1 MKRKSSLD
9 QLDQWFASKGTG
21 ANTYFLLALLVAG
34 LLAYFVL
41 STYSDPYLQESEDN
55 LNTAT
60 TKLEKAQREYNQEF
74 GGNPQ
79 AFIDNKRNILNG
91 ARTNLNNIIEE
102 RGYLDA
108 KTNLKNI
115 NDEREYLD
123 GKLNE
128 ISKLTYNEKN
138 WAKFMDSLSTI
149 AENNNIKIYAI
160 HSDRREP
167 SIKQIFQPEALLD
180 IDVKFEGAFSN
191 VLRYI
196 NLIEQSE
203 MIVDVNKMD
212 INATKN
218 GKIGGSIGIS
228 IWGVNY

>member
-1 MKRKSSLD
+1 MKKKSSLD
-9 QLDQWFASKGTG
+9 QLDQWFASKGNS
-21 ANTYFLLALLVAG
+21 ANNYFYIALLFVG
-34 LLAYFVL
+34 VVAYFIL
-41 STYSDPYLQESEDN
+41 STYSDPYLEESETN
-55 LNTAT
+55 LSTAT
-60 TKLEKAQREYNQEF
+60 TKLEGAQREYNEFF
-74 GGNPQ
+74 GGDPK
-79 AFIDNKRNILNG
+79 AFVDNKRNILNG
-91 ARTNLNNIIEE
+91 AKTNLNNIIEE
-102 RGYLDA
+102 RGYLD
-108 KTNLKNI
+108 
-115 NDEREYLD
+115 
-123 GKLNE
+123 GKLKE

>member
-1 MKRKSSLD
+1 MKKKSSLD
-9 QLDQWFASKGTG
+9 QLDQWFASKGNS
-21 ANTYFLLALLVAG
+21 ANNYFYIALLFVG
-34 LLAYFVL
+34 VVAYFIL
-41 STYSDPYLQESEDN
+41 SGYADPYLEESETN
-55 LNTAT
+55 LSTAT
-60 TKLEKAQREYNQEF
+60 TKLEGAQREYNEFF
-74 GGNPQ
+74 GGDPD
-79 AFIDNKRNILNG
+79 AFVNNKRNILNG

-102 RGYLDA
+102 R
-108 KTNLKNI
+108 K
-115 NDEREYLD
+115 YLD
-123 GKLNE
+123 GKLKE

>member
-1 MKRKSSLD
+1 MKKKSSLD
-9 QLDQWFASKGTG
+9 QLDQWFASKGNN
-21 ANTYFLLALLVAG
+21 ANNYFYIALLFVG
-34 LLAYFVL
+34 VVAYFIL
-41 STYSDPYLQESEDN
+41 SGYADPYLEESETN
-55 LNTAT
+55 LSTAT
-60 TKLEKAQREYNQEF
+60 TKLEGAQREYNEFF
-74 GGNPQ
+74 GGDPD
-79 AFIDNKRNILNG
+79 AFVNNKRNILNG
-91 ARTNLNNIIEE
+91 ARTNL
-102 RGYLDA
+102 
-108 KTNLKNI
+108 KNI
-115 NDEREYLD
+115 NDERGYLD
-123 GKLNE
+123 GKLKE

>member
-1 MKRKSSLD
+1 MKKKSSLD
-9 QLDQWFASKGTG
+9 QLDQWFASKGNS
-21 ANTYFLLALLVAG
+21 ANNYFYIALLFVG
-34 LLAYFVL
+34 VVAYFIL
-41 STYSDPYLQESEDN
+41 SNYADPYLEESETN
-55 LNTAT
+55 LSTAT
-60 TKLEKAQREYNQEF
+60 TKLEGAQREYNEFF
-74 GGNPQ
+74 GGDPD
-79 AFIDNKRNILNG
+79 AFVNNKRNILNG

-102 RGYLDA
+102 R
-108 KTNLKNI
+108 K
-115 NDEREYLD
+115 YLD
-123 GKLNE
+123 GKLKE
-128 ISKLTYNEKN
+128 ISKLNYNEKN

>member
-1 MKRKSSLD
+1 MKKKSSLD
-9 QLDQWFASKGTG
+9 QLDQWFASKGNS
-21 ANTYFLLALLVAG
+21 ANNYFYIALLFVG
-34 LLAYFVL
+34 VVAYFIL
-41 STYSDPYLQESEDN
+41 SQQADPYLEKSETN
-55 LNTAT
+55 LSTAT
-60 TKLEKAQREYNQEF
+60 TKLEGAQREYNEFF
-74 GGNPQ
+74 GGDPD
-79 AFIDNKRNILNG
+79 AFVNNKRNILNG
-91 ARTNLNNIIEE
+91 ARTNLNNIVEE
-102 RGYLDA
+102 R
-108 KTNLKNI
+108 K
-115 NDEREYLD
+115 YLD
-123 GKLNE
+123 GKLKE

>member
-1 MKRKSSLD
+1 MKKKSSLD
-9 QLDQWFASKGTG
+9 QLDQWFASKGNS
-21 ANTYFLLALLVAG
+21 ANNYFYIALLFVG
-34 LLAYFVL
+34 VVAYFIL
-41 STYSDPYLQESEDN
+41 SGYADPYLEKSETN
-55 LNTAT
+55 LSTAT
-60 TKLEKAQREYNQEF
+60 TKLEGAQREYNEFF
-74 GGNPQ
+74 GGDPK
-79 AFIDNKRNILNG
+79 AFVDNKRNILNG
-91 ARTNLNNIIEE
+91 ARTNLNNIVEE
-102 RGYLDA
+102 R
-108 KTNLKNI
+108 K
-115 NDEREYLD
+115 YLD
-123 GKLNE
+123 GKLKE

>member
-1 MKRKSSLD
+1 MKKKSSLD
-9 QLDQWFASKGTG
+9 QLDQWFASKGNS
-21 ANTYFLLALLVAG
+21 ANNYFYIALLFVG
-34 LLAYFVL
+34 LVAYFIL
-41 STYSDPYLQESEDN
+41 SQQADPYLEESETN
-55 LNTAT
+55 LSTAT
-60 TKLEKAQREYNQEF
+60 TKLEGAQREYNEFF
-74 GGNPQ
+74 GGDPK
-79 AFIDNKRNILNG
+79 AFVDNKRNILNG

-102 RGYLDA
+102 RGYLD
-108 KTNLKNI
+108 
-115 NDEREYLD
+115 
-123 GKLNE
+123 GKLKE

>member
-1 MKRKSSLD
+1 MKKKSSLD
-9 QLDQWFASKGTG
+9 QLDQWFASKGNS
-21 ANTYFLLALLVAG
+21 ANNYFYIALLFVG
-34 LLAYFVL
+34 LVAYFIL
-41 STYSDPYLQESEDN
+41 SNYADPYLEESETN
-55 LNTAT
+55 LSTAT
-60 TKLEKAQREYNQEF
+60 TKLEGAQREYNEFF
-74 GGNPQ
+74 GGDPE
-79 AFIDNKRNILNG
+79 AFVNNKRNILNG

-102 RGYLDA
+102 RGYLD
-108 KTNLKNI
+108 
-115 NDEREYLD
+115 
-123 GKLNE
+123 GKLKE

>member
-1 MKRKSSLD
+1 MKKKSSLD
-9 QLDQWFASKGTG
+9 QLDQWFASKGNS
-21 ANTYFLLALLVAG
+21 ANNYFYIALLFVG
-34 LLAYFVL
+34 VVAYFIL
-41 STYSDPYLQESEDN
+41 SNYADPYLEESETN
-55 LNTAT
+55 LSTAT
-60 TKLEKAQREYNQEF
+60 TKLEGAQREYNEFF
-74 GGNPQ
+74 GGDPD
-79 AFIDNKRNILNG
+79 AFVNNKRNILNG

-102 RGYLDA
+102 RGYLD
-108 KTNLKNI
+108 
-115 NDEREYLD
+115 
-123 GKLNE
+123 GKLKE

-160 HSDRREP
+160 HSDRRAP
-167 SIKQIFQPEALLD
+167 SVEQNFKPEALLD
-180 IDVKFEGAFSN
+180 IDVKFEGAFPN

-228 IWGVNY
+228 IWGVNYQ

>member
-1 MKRKSSLD
+1 MKKKSSLD
-9 QLDQWFASKGTG
+9 QLDQWFASKGNS
-21 ANTYFLLALLVAG
+21 ANNYFYIALLFVG
-34 LLAYFVL
+34 VVAYFIL
-41 STYSDPYLQESEDN
+41 SNYADPYLEESETN
-55 LNTAT
+55 LSTAT
-60 TKLEKAQREYNQEF
+60 TKLEGAQREYNEFF
-74 GGNPQ
+74 GGDPD
-79 AFIDNKRNILNG
+79 AFVNNKRNILNG

-102 RGYLDA
+102 RGYLD
-108 KTNLKNI
+108 
-115 NDEREYLD
+115 
-123 GKLNE
+123 GKLKE

-138 WAKFMDSLSTI
+138 WAKFIDSLSTI

>member
-1 MKRKSSLD
+1 MKKKSSLD
-9 QLDQWFASKGTG
+9 QLDQWFASKGNS
-21 ANTYFLLALLVAG
+21 ANNYFYIALLFVG
-34 LLAYFVL
+34 VVAYFIL
-41 STYSDPYLQESEDN
+41 SSYADPYLEESETN
-55 LNTAT
+55 LSTAT
-60 TKLEKAQREYNQEF
+60 TKLEGAQREYNEFF
-74 GGNPQ
+74 GGDPD
-79 AFIDNKRNILNG
+79 AFVNNKRNILNG
-91 ARTNLNNIIEE
+91 
-102 RGYLDA
+102 A

-115 NDEREYLD
+115 NDERGYLD
-123 GKLNE
+123 DKLKE

>member
-1 MKRKSSLD
+1 MKKKSSLD
-9 QLDQWFASKGTG
+9 QLDQWFASKGNS
-21 ANTYFLLALLVAG
+21 ANNYFYIALLFVG
-34 LLAYFVL
+34 LVAYFIL
-41 STYSDPYLQESEDN
+41 SGYADPYLEESETN
-55 LNTAT
+55 LSTAT
-60 TKLEKAQREYNQEF
+60 TKLEGAQREYNEFF
-74 GGNPQ
+74 GGDPK
-79 AFIDNKRNILNG
+79 AFVDNKRNILNG

-102 RGYLDA
+102 R
-108 KTNLKNI
+108 K
-115 NDEREYLD
+115 YLD
-123 GKLNE
+123 GKLKE

>member
-1 MKRKSSLD
+1 MKKKSSLD
-9 QLDQWFASKGTG
+9 QLDQWFASKGNS
-21 ANTYFLLALLVAG
+21 ANNYFYIALLFVG
-34 LLAYFVL
+34 LVAYFIL
-41 STYSDPYLQESEDN
+41 SQQADPYLEKSETN
-55 LNTAT
+55 LSTAT
-60 TKLEKAQREYNQEF
+60 TKLEGAQREYNEFF
-74 GGNPQ
+74 GGDPE
-79 AFIDNKRNILNG
+79 AFVNNKRNILNG
-91 ARTNLNNIIEE
+91 
-102 RGYLDA
+102 A

-115 NDEREYLD
+115 NDERGYLD
-123 GKLNE
+123 SKLKE

>member
-1 MKRKSSLD
+1 MKKKSSLD
-9 QLDQWFASKGTG
+9 QLDQWFASKGNS
-21 ANTYFLLALLVAG
+21 ANNYFYIALLFVG
-34 LLAYFVL
+34 VVAYFIL
-41 STYSDPYLQESEDN
+41 SQQADPYLEESETN
-55 LNTAT
+55 LSTAT
-60 TKLEKAQREYNQEF
+60 TKLEGAQREYNEFF
-74 GGNPQ
+74 GGDPK
-79 AFIDNKRNILNG
+79 AFVDNKRNILNG
-91 ARTNLNNIIEE
+91 ARTNLNNIVEE
-102 RGYLDA
+102 R
-108 KTNLKNI
+108 K
-115 NDEREYLD
+115 YLD
-123 GKLNE
+123 GKLKE

>member
-1 MKRKSSLD
+1 MKKKSSLD
-9 QLDQWFASKGTG
+9 QLDQWFASKGNS
-21 ANTYFLLALLVAG
+21 ANNYFYIALLFVG
-34 LLAYFVL
+34 VVAYFIL
-41 STYSDPYLQESEDN
+41 SGYADPYLEESETN
-55 LNTAT
+55 LSTAT
-60 TKLEKAQREYNQEF
+60 TKLEGAQREYNEFF
-74 GGNPQ
+74 GGDPE
-79 AFIDNKRNILNG
+79 AFVNNKRNILNG
-91 ARTNLNNIIEE
+91 ARTNL
-102 RGYLDA
+102 
-108 KTNLKNI
+108 KNI
-115 NDEREYLD
+115 NDERGYLD
-123 GKLNE
+123 DKLKE

>member
-1 MKRKSSLD
+1 MKKKSSLD
-9 QLDQWFASKGTG
+9 QLDQWFASKGNS
-21 ANTYFLLALLVAG
+21 ANNYFYIALLFVG
-34 LLAYFVL
+34 LVAYFIL
-41 STYSDPYLQESEDN
+41 SQQADPYLEKSETN
-55 LNTAT
+55 LSTAT
-60 TKLEKAQREYNQEF
+60 TKLEGAQREYNEFF
-74 GGNPQ
+74 GGDPE
-79 AFIDNKRNILNG
+79 AFVNNKRNILNG
-91 ARTNLNNIIEE
+91 ARTNL
-102 RGYLDA
+102 
-108 KTNLKNI
+108 KNI
-115 NDEREYLD
+115 NDERGYLD
-123 GKLNE
+123 DKLKE

>member
-1 MKRKSSLD
+1 MKKKSSLD
-9 QLDQWFASKGTG
+9 QLDQWFASKGNS
-21 ANTYFLLALLVAG
+21 ANNYFYIALLFVG
-34 LLAYFVL
+34 LVAYFIL
-41 STYSDPYLQESEDN
+41 SNYADPYLEESETN
-55 LNTAT
+55 LSTAT
-60 TKLEKAQREYNQEF
+60 TKLEGAQREYNEFF
-74 GGNPQ
+74 GGDPK
-79 AFIDNKRNILNG
+79 AFVDNKRNILN
-91 ARTNLNNIIEE
+91 AAKTNLNNIIEE
-102 RGYLDA
+102 RGYLD
-108 KTNLKNI
+108 
-115 NDEREYLD
+115 D
-123 GKLNE
+123 KLNE

>member
-1 MKRKSSLD
+1 MKKKSSLD
-9 QLDQWFASKGTG
+9 QLDQWFASKGNS
-21 ANTYFLLALLVAG
+21 ANNYFYIALLFVG
-34 LLAYFVL
+34 VVAYFIL
-41 STYSDPYLQESEDN
+41 SGYADPYLEESETN
-55 LNTAT
+55 LSTAM
-60 TKLEKAQREYNQEF
+60 TKLEGAQREYNEFF
-74 GGNPQ
+74 GGDPK
-79 AFIDNKRNILNG
+79 AFVDNKRNILNG
-91 ARTNLNNIIEE
+91 ARTNLNNIVEE
-102 RGYLDA
+102 R
-108 KTNLKNI
+108 K
-115 NDEREYLD
+115 YLD
-123 GKLNE
+123 GKLKE

>member
-1 MKRKSSLD
+1 MKKKSSLD
-9 QLDQWFASKGTG
+9 QLDQWFASKGNS
-21 ANTYFLLALLVAG
+21 ANNYFYIALLFVG
-34 LLAYFVL
+34 LVAYFIL
-41 STYSDPYLQESEDN
+41 SNYADPYLEESETN
-55 LNTAT
+55 LSTAT
-60 TKLEKAQREYNQEF
+60 TKLEGAQREYNEFF
-74 GGNPQ
+74 GGDPK
-79 AFIDNKRNILNG
+79 AFVDNKRNILNG
-91 ARTNLNNIIEE
+91 AKTNLNNIIEE
-102 RGYLDA
+102 RGYLD
-108 KTNLKNI
+108 
-115 NDEREYLD
+115 
-123 GKLNE
+123 GKLKE

-167 SIKQIFQPEALLD
+167 SLKQIFEPEALLD
-180 IDVKFEGAFSN
+180 IDVQFEGAFPN

>member
-1 MKRKSSLD
+1 MKKKSSLD
-9 QLDQWFASKGTG
+9 QLDQWFASKGNS
-21 ANTYFLLALLVAG
+21 ANNYFYIALLFVG
-34 LLAYFVL
+34 YFIL
-41 STYSDPYLQESEDN
+41 SQQADPYLEESETN
-55 LNTAT
+55 LSTAT
-60 TKLEKAQREYNQEF
+60 TKLEGAQREYNEFF
-74 GGNPQ
+74 GGDPK
-79 AFIDNKRNILNG
+79 AFVDNKRNILNG
-91 ARTNLNNIIEE
+91 ARTNLNNIVEE
-102 RGYLDA
+102 R
-108 KTNLKNI
+108 K
-115 NDEREYLD
+115 YLD
-123 GKLNE
+123 GKLKE

>member
-1 MKRKSSLD
+1 MKKKSSLD
-9 QLDQWFASKGTG
+9 QLDQWFASKGNS
-21 ANTYFLLALLVAG
+21 ANNYFYIALLFVG
-34 LLAYFVL
+34 VVAYFIL
-41 STYSDPYLQESEDN
+41 SQQADPYLEKSETN
-55 LNTAT
+55 LSTAT
-60 TKLEKAQREYNQEF
+60 TKLEGAQREYNEFF
-74 GGNPQ
+74 GGDPE
-79 AFIDNKRNILNG
+79 AFVNNKRNILNG
-91 ARTNLNNIIEE
+91 
-102 RGYLDA
+102 A

-115 NDEREYLD
+115 NDERGYLD
-123 GKLNE
+123 GKLKE

>member
-1 MKRKSSLD
+1 MKKKSSLD
-9 QLDQWFASKGTG
+9 QLDQWFASKGNS
-21 ANTYFLLALLVAG
+21 ANNYFYIALLFVG
-34 LLAYFVL
+34 VVAYFIL
-41 STYSDPYLQESEDN
+41 SQQADPYLEESETN
-55 LNTAT
+55 LSTAT
-60 TKLEKAQREYNQEF
+60 TKLEGAQREYNEFF
-74 GGNPQ
+74 GGDPD
-79 AFIDNKRNILNG
+79 AFVNNKRNILNG

-102 RGYLDA
+102 RGYLD
-108 KTNLKNI
+108 
-115 NDEREYLD
+115 
-123 GKLNE
+123 GKLKE

-160 HSDRREP
+160 HSDRRDP

>member
-1 MKRKSSLD
+1 MKKKSSLD
-9 QLDQWFASKGTG
+9 QLDQWFASKGNS
-21 ANTYFLLALLVAG
+21 ANNYFYIALLFVG
-34 LLAYFVL
+34 LVAYFIL
-41 STYSDPYLQESEDN
+41 SQQADPYLEESETN
-55 LNTAT
+55 LSTAT
-60 TKLEKAQREYNQEF
+60 TKLEGAQREYNEFF
-74 GGNPQ
+74 GGDPD
-79 AFIDNKRNILNG
+79 AFVNNKRNILNG
-91 ARTNLNNIIEE
+91 ARTNLNNIVEE
-102 RGYLDA
+102 R
-108 KTNLKNI
+108 K
-115 NDEREYLD
+115 YLD
-123 GKLNE
+123 GKLKE

>member
-1 MKRKSSLD
+1 MKKKSSLD
-9 QLDQWFASKGTG
+9 QLDQWFASKGNS
-21 ANTYFLLALLVAG
+21 ANNYFYIALLFVG
-34 LLAYFVL
+34 VVAYFIL
-41 STYSDPYLQESEDN
+41 SNYADPYLDESETN
-55 LNTAT
+55 LSTAT
-60 TKLEKAQREYNQEF
+60 TKLEGAQREYNEFF
-74 GGNPQ
+74 GGDPK
-79 AFIDNKRNILNG
+79 AFVDNKRNILNG
-91 ARTNLNNIIEE
+91 
-102 RGYLDA
+102 A

-115 NDEREYLD
+115 NDERGYLD
-123 GKLNE
+123 GKLKE

>member
-1 MKRKSSLD
+1 MKKKSSLD
-9 QLDQWFASKGTG
+9 QLDQWFASKGNS
-21 ANTYFLLALLVAG
+21 ANNYFYIALLFVG
-34 LLAYFVL
+34 VVAYFIL
-41 STYSDPYLQESEDN
+41 SNYTDPYLEESETN
-55 LNTAT
+55 LSTAT
-60 TKLEKAQREYNQEF
+60 TKLEGAQREYNEFF
-74 GGNPQ
+74 GGDPD
-79 AFIDNKRNILNG
+79 AFVNNKRNILNG

-102 RGYLDA
+102 RGYLD
-108 KTNLKNI
+108 
-115 NDEREYLD
+115 
-123 GKLNE
+123 GKLKE

>member
-1 MKRKSSLD
+1 MKKKSSLD
-9 QLDQWFASKGTG
+9 QLDQWFASKGNS
-21 ANTYFLLALLVAG
+21 ANNYFYIALLFVG
-34 LLAYFVL
+34 VVAYFIL
-41 STYSDPYLQESEDN
+41 SQQADPYLEESETN
-55 LNTAT
+55 LSTAT
-60 TKLEKAQREYNQEF
+60 TKLEGAQREYNEFF
-74 GGNPQ
+74 GGDPK
-79 AFIDNKRNILNG
+79 AFVDNKRNILNG

-102 RGYLDA
+102 RGYLD
-108 KTNLKNI
+108 
-115 NDEREYLD
+115 
-123 GKLNE
+123 GKLKE

-218 GKIGGSIGIS
+218 GKIGGIIGIS

>member
-1 MKRKSSLD
+1 MKKKSSLD
-9 QLDQWFASKGTG
+9 QLDQWFASKGNS
-21 ANTYFLLALLVAG
+21 ANNYFYIALLFVG
-34 LLAYFVL
+34 LVAYFIL
-41 STYSDPYLQESEDN
+41 SQQADPYLEKSETN
-55 LNTAT
+55 LSTAT
-60 TKLEKAQREYNQEF
+60 TKLEGAQREYNEFF
-74 GGNPQ
+74 GGDPE
-79 AFIDNKRNILNG
+79 AFVNNKRNILNG
-91 ARTNLNNIIEE
+91 AKTNLNNIIEE
-102 RGYLDA
+102 RGYLD
-108 KTNLKNI
+108 
-115 NDEREYLD
+115 D
-123 GKLNE
+123 KLNE

>member
-1 MKRKSSLD
+1 MKKKSSLD
-9 QLDQWFASKGTG
+9 QLDQWFASKGNS
-21 ANTYFLLALLVAG
+21 ANNYFYIALLFVGLVAY
-34 LLAYFVL
+34 LIL
-41 STYSDPYLQESEDN
+41 SQQADPYLEKSETN
-55 LNTAT
+55 LSTAT
-60 TKLEKAQREYNQEF
+60 TKLEGAQREYNEFF
-74 GGNPQ
+74 GGDPK
-79 AFIDNKRNILNG
+79 AFVDNKRNILNG

-102 RGYLDA
+102 RGYLD
-108 KTNLKNI
+108 
-115 NDEREYLD
+115 
-123 GKLNE
+123 GKLKE

>member
-1 MKRKSSLD
+1 MKKKSSLD
-9 QLDQWFASKGTG
+9 QLDQWFASKGNS
-21 ANTYFLLALLVAG
+21 ANNYFYIALLFVG
-34 LLAYFVL
+34 VVAYFIL
-41 STYSDPYLQESEDN
+41 SGYADPYLEESETN
-55 LNTAT
+55 LSTAT
-60 TKLEKAQREYNQEF
+60 TKLEGAQREYNEFF
-74 GGNPQ
+74 GGDPK
-79 AFIDNKRNILNG
+79 AFVDNKRNILNG
-91 ARTNLNNIIEE
+91 ARTNLNNIVEE
-102 RGYLDA
+102 R
-108 KTNLKNI
+108 K
-115 NDEREYLD
+115 YLD
-123 GKLNE
+123 GKLKE

>member
-1 MKRKSSLD
+1 MKKKSSLD
-9 QLDQWFASKGTG
+9 QLDQWFASKGNS
-21 ANTYFLLALLVAG
+21 ANNYFYIALLFVG
-34 LLAYFVL
+34 VVAYFIL
-41 STYSDPYLQESEDN
+41 SGYADPYLEESETN
-55 LNTAT
+55 LSTAT
-60 TKLEKAQREYNQEF
+60 TKLEGAQREYNEFF
-74 GGNPQ
+74 GGDPK
-79 AFIDNKRNILNG
+79 AFVDNKRNILNG

-102 RGYLDA
+102 R
-108 KTNLKNI
+108 K
-115 NDEREYLD
+115 YLD
-123 GKLNE
+123 GKLKE

>member
-9 QLDQWFASKGTG
+9 QLDQWFASKGTS
-21 ANTYFLLALLVAG
+21 ANTYFLAALAVAFLIVFLL
-34 LLAYFVL
+34 LNDKSNIYLQNSETTL
-41 STYSDPYLQESEDN
+41 ST
-55 LNTAT
+55 AIK
-60 TKLEKAQREYNQEF
+60 KLEDAQREFQKFDNDPK
-74 GGNPQ
+74 G
-79 AFIDNKRNILNG
+79 FIERKRNVLNSEKN
-91 ARTNLNNIIEE
+91 RLNNIIEE
-102 RGYLDA
+102 IAYLD
-108 KTNLKNI
+108 K
-115 NDEREYLD
+115 
-123 GKLNE
+123 KLE
-128 ISKLTYNEKN
+128 DISKLTYNEKN

-167 SIKQIFQPEALLD
+167 SIKQIFEPEALLD
-180 IDVKFEGAFSN
+180 INVQFEGAFPN

-228 IWGVNY
+228 IWGVNYR

>member
-1 MKRKSSLD
+1 MKKKSSLD
-9 QLDQWFASKGTG
+9 QLDQWFASKGNS
-21 ANTYFLLALLVAG
+21 ANNYFYIALLFVG
-34 LLAYFVL
+34 VVAYFIL
-41 STYSDPYLQESEDN
+41 SSYADPYLEESETN
-55 LNTAT
+55 LSTAT
-60 TKLEKAQREYNQEF
+60 TKLEGAQREYNEFF
-74 GGNPQ
+74 GGDPK
-79 AFIDNKRNILNG
+79 AFVDNKRNILNG
-91 ARTNLNNIIEE
+91 ARTNLNNIVEE
-102 RGYLDA
+102 RGYLD
-108 KTNLKNI
+108 
-115 NDEREYLD
+115 
-123 GKLNE
+123 GKLKE

>member
-1 MKRKSSLD
+1 MKKKSSLD
-9 QLDQWFASKGTG
+9 QLDQWFASKGNS
-21 ANTYFLLALLVAG
+21 ANNYFYIALLFVG
-34 LLAYFVL
+34 VVAYFIL
-41 STYSDPYLQESEDN
+41 SGYADPYLEESETN
-55 LNTAT
+55 LSTAT
-60 TKLEKAQREYNQEF
+60 TKLEGAQREYNEFF
-74 GGNPQ
+74 GGDPE
-79 AFIDNKRNILNG
+79 AFVNNKRNILNG
-91 ARTNLNNIIEE
+91 AI
-102 RGYLDA
+102 
-108 KTNLKNI
+108 TNLKNI
-115 NDEREYLD
+115 NDERGYLD
-123 GKLNE
+123 DKLKE

>member
-1 MKRKSSLD
+1 MKKKSSLD
-9 QLDQWFASKGTG
+9 QLDQWFASKGNS
-21 ANTYFLLALLVAG
+21 ANNYFYIALLFVG
-34 LLAYFVL
+34 LVAYFIL
-41 STYSDPYLQESEDN
+41 SNYADPYLEESETN
-55 LNTAT
+55 LSTAT
-60 TKLEKAQREYNQEF
+60 TKLEGAQREYNEFF
-74 GGNPQ
+74 GGDPK
-79 AFIDNKRNILNG
+79 AFVDNKRNILNG
-91 ARTNLNNIIEE
+91 AKTNLNNIIEE
-102 RGYLDA
+102 RGYLD
-108 KTNLKNI
+108 
-115 NDEREYLD
+115 D
-123 GKLNE
+123 KLNE

>member
-79 AFIDNKRNILNG
+79 AFVENKRNILN
-91 ARTNLNNIIEE
+91 
-102 RGYLDA
+102 DA

-115 NDEREYLD
+115 KEEREYLD
-123 GKLNE
+123 DKLNE

-180 IDVKFEGAFSN
+180 IDVKFEGAFPN

-203 MIVDVNKMD
+203 MIVDVNRMD

>member
-1 MKRKSSLD
+1 MKKKSSLD
-9 QLDQWFASKGTG
+9 QLDQWFASKG
-21 ANTYFLLALLVAG
+21 NSVNNYFYIALLFVG
-34 LLAYFVL
+34 VVAYFIL
-41 STYSDPYLQESEDN
+41 SSYADPYLEESETN
-55 LNTAT
+55 LSTAT
-60 TKLEKAQREYNQEF
+60 TKLEGAQREYNEFF
-74 GGNPQ
+74 GGDPK
-79 AFIDNKRNILNG
+79 AFVDNKRNILNG
-91 ARTNLNNIIEE
+91 ARTNLNNIVEE
-102 RGYLDA
+102 R
-108 KTNLKNI
+108 K
-115 NDEREYLD
+115 YLD
-123 GKLNE
+123 GKLKE